1 MRPSDWL
8 KERIAAAAR
17 HQKLVWVEDPYRLLE
32 AAETAALREALRSSG
47 HTLVVVTNAFRL
59 REALADLDGKAAA
72 SKVVVVDQSYTLRD
86 PHLLPKD
93 AKPSDLKPLP
103 APDWKPR
110 VAADALL
117 RPTVRDFLVW
127 STGVEDWPSEVNIY
141 PYERLARER
150 PVSFVRAYET
160 FRRTGQTLTSDALVV
175 VGASAVLGVD
185 LFDIPG
191 PIVAL
196 ELAFHSEPRWREVAE
211 YFNTEEQRI
220 VREHLRRLPA
230 PLGELFGDNAD
241 TARSVVVSL
250 LVLKQHFLDSPG
262 KQLPFLSPALA
273 GYRDCDVLPA
283 GETPPWLMEVEIPRF
298 EKLLSKDF
306 KDHLRDTLKLDD
318 GDSARAFAQR
328 ERLSREL
335 RGLVPF
341 AVSTP
346 PPPPGGAAEDFRL
359 DHLVPEFLQLKRD
372 LEGIISATKAVTE
385 NLRLTPLKNQTARK
399 LLDIFVDKGFYRIDR
414 LLGRLESLIY
424 YIEGPARSQWQSVA
438 GFEDRWTGEV
448 RTCREAMGAAA
459 RLRDDLD
466 MSFGKLLEARYA
478 EIVPNEVLPADLFY
492 EKFMGPRRRTDSAHV
507 KKAVVLLVDS
517 MRFDIWRELLRPA
530 LERDYE
536 VEETVGFALLP
547 SETQVSRKGFFAGK
561 PPAALPASGRE
572 TEMFAQLVS
581 SIHGS
586 PVVFE
591 DLGRQRPGIAFGA
604 RTKDRS
610 LHAVVFDF
618 PDVITHEVDW
628 DPHTL
633 QEGQRHLLTEI
644 KALLA
649 EVGPDALV
657 FITADHGHILQ
668 QRGAPVTIYGAE
680 DVGYRFALVSNR
692 IEGNDAAHVFQIPAR
707 TLRHASSGW
716 FVFPRPG
723 YALRDADDRQKRFR
737 PSANYR
743 HGGLSMFEV
752 VVPIACLKHRA
763 AKAQVKMVA
772 RPTEALVVGK
782 TSVIEISLS
791 ADSVL
796 SSPVTLTS
804 DQASIEAAVV
814 SGVSPTPQTVKIR
827 YLPAG
832 PGKHR
837 LHVAAQLAGEK
848 VGETAFDVQVAP
860 AAAEPDA
867 ARAKLNK
874 LFGDDR

>member
-8 KERIAAAAR
+8 KERIEAAAHHHR
-17 HQKLVWVEDPYRLLE
+17 LVWVEDPYRLLE
-32 AAETAALREALRSSG
+32 AADASALRESLNSSG
-47 HTLVVVTNAFRL
+47 HTLITVTNAFRL
-59 REALADLDGKAAA
+59 REALGEIEDKAAA
-72 SKVVVVDQSYTLRD
+72 NKVVVVDQSYMLRD

-93 AKPSDLKPLP
+93 ARPSDLKPLP

-117 RPTVRDFLVW
+117 RPTVRDFLVS
-127 STGVEDWPSEVNIY
+127 STGVEDWPLEVNIY

-150 PVSFVRAYET
+150 PVAFVRAYET

-191 PIVAL
+191 PIMAL
-196 ELAFHSEPRWREVAE
+196 ELAFHSESRWREVAE
-211 YFNTEEQRI
+211 YFNPSEQKV

-241 TARSVVVSL
+241 TARSVVVAL
-250 LVLKQHFLDSPG
+250 LVLKQHFPDAPG
-262 KQLPFLSPALA
+262 KQLPYLSPALA
-273 GYRDCDVLPA
+273 SYRECDVLPA
-283 GETPPWLMEVEIPRF
+283 GEVPWWLLEVEIPRF

-306 KDHLRDTLKLDD
+306 KDHLHDTLKLHD
-318 GDSARAFAQR
+318 GDSARDFAQR

-335 RGLVPF
+335 RALVPF
-341 AVSTP
+341 EVSTP
-346 PPPPGGAAEDFRL
+346 PVAPGGRAEDFRL
-359 DHLVPEFLQLKRD
+359 DHLVPEFQQLKRD
-372 LEGIISATKAVTE
+372 LEDIVDATRPVIE

-399 LLDIFVDKGFYRIDR
+399 LLDIFVDSGFYRIDR

-424 YIEGPARSQWQSVA
+424 YIEGPARRQWRSVA
-438 GFEDRWTGEV
+438 GFEGRWTDEV
-448 RTCREAMGAAA
+448 RICREAMRAAT

-492 EKFMGPRRRTDSAHV
+492 EKFIAPRRRTDSARA

-517 MRFDIWRELLRPA
+517 MRFDLWRELLRPA
-530 LERDYE
+530 LELDYE

-547 SETQVSRKGFFAGK
+547 SETQVSRKAFFAGK
-561 PPAALPASGRE
+561 PPAALPPSGRE
-572 TEMFAQLVS
+572 TDMFAQLVS

-591 DLGRQRPGIAFGA
+591 DLEHRRPGMAFGA
-604 RTKDRS
+604 RTKDGS
-610 LHAVVFDF
+610 LYAVVFDF
-618 PDVITHEVDW
+618 PDVIAHEVNW

-644 KALLA
+644 EALLA
-649 EVGPDALV
+649 KVGPDALV
-657 FITADHGHILQ
+657 FITADHGHLFQ
-668 QRGAPVTIYGAE
+668 QQGRPVMLSGAE
-680 DVGYRFALVSNR
+680 DVGYRHALVSQR

-707 TLRHASSGW
+707 TLRHASPGW

-723 YALRDADDRQKRFR
+723 YALRDADDRKKRFR
-737 PSANYR
+737 PSGNYR
-743 HGGLSMFEV
+743 HGGISMFEV
-752 VVPIACLKHRA
+752 VVPLACLRHRG
-763 AKAQVKMVA
+763 AKAQVQMVA
-772 RPTEALVVGK
+772 RATEALVVGK

-804 DQASIEAAVV
+804 DQASIKSVVV
-814 SGVSPTPQTVKIR
+814 SGVSPTPRTVKIR
-827 YLPAG
+827 YLPTG

-837 LHVAAQLAGEK
+837 LQVAAQIAGEK

-860 AAAEPDA
+860 APAEPDA